1 MNGRVFRRGKT
12 WSYVVDVGAHGDGR
26 RRQRMKGGFATKRD
40 ADRALREVLRTL
52 DTGTYVA
59 ASSLTL
65 GGFLADE
72 WLPAMRPP
80 TLRAT
85 TWTEYARKVR
95 CHVIPR
101 LGQIPLQRLSPA
113 HLNAFYAELIT
124 AGRVDGTGG
133 LSPKTVR
140 EIHVIVRKAL
150 KDAVRWGRVNR
161 NVAALADPPSQRSAV
176 ASRRRTMRTWTPAQ
190 LRRFLSEDLDERLG
204 YAWVLAGTT
213 GLRRSELLGL
223 RWADVDLTAARLAVR
238 QRLANVDGHPELS
251 EPKSNRSGRV
261 VDLDERTVAALRA
274 RRTQQAEHR
283 LMCGPAWH
291 DLDLVVTREDGLWI
305 HPDWFSE
312 LFRRRVA
319 ALGLPKIRLHD
330 LRHTHATLLLQA
342 GVNAKIVS
350 ERLGHH
356 SVAFTLDTYAHVIPG
371 MQSDAVRRLSA
382 LIDDPAADPSREHD
396 ATQDGM

>member
-12 WSYVVDVGAHGDGR
+12 WSYIVDVGAHGDGR
-26 RRQRMKGGFATKRD
+26 RRQQMKGGFATKRD
-40 ADRALREVLRTL
+40 ADRALRELLRTL

-161 NVAALADPPSQRSAV
+161 NVAALADPPSQRSAA

-305 HPDWFSE
+305 HRLVQRAVPPAG
-312 LFRRRVA
+312 RRARPSQDPA
-319 ALGLPKIRLHD
+319 ARSPAHARDAAAAGRRKRQDRLRATWSPLGRLHPRH
-330 LRHTHATLLLQA
+330 LRPRHPRH
-342 GVNAKIVS
+342 
-350 ERLGHH
+350 
-356 SVAFTLDTYAHVIPG
+356 
-371 MQSDAVRRLSA
+371 AVRRR
-382 LIDDPAADPSREHD
+382 PAPLRAHRRPRRRP
-396 ATQDGM
+396 QP